1 MPLQL
6 NAGQSLGY
14 TISELSMPCSTL
26 AVFSITLGSILGPLI
41 ASTYMKLRYLKLM
54 VVVCVRMHA
63 LLMWSRTLGGT
74 FMLNISVDAAGP
86 ETAFKTQLNNSLVR
100 CISPIVRFS
109 LGVYGICYFSN
120 GVCSDCFSHSQSLEQ
135 HWNKKGSTGGRK
147 DTNVMRENQ
156 DAHQTVACPAKLVL
170 PLQFASKLTR
180 NLVVYVRGFSAILY

>member
-1 MPLQL
+1 LCAHACM
-6 NAGQSLGY
+6 AH
-14 TISELSMPCSTL
+14 
-26 AVFSITLGSILGPLI
+26 VV
-41 ASTYMKLRYLKLM
+41 TYIWGHI
-54 VVVCVRMHA
+54 HA
-63 LLMWSRTLGGT
+63 
-74 FMLNISVDAAGP
+74 NISLDAAGP
-86 ETAFKTQLNNSLVR
+86 ETALKTQLNNSLVR

-170 PLQFASKLTR
+170 PLVICVQADEEPCCIRPRVFGHLLSKSVLFCIQ
-180 NLVVYVRGFSAILY
+180 LKPFILLWVLKFFCNSFMRQIIIKVSLQQR